1 MEYKPEHIR
10 FQSDTIQEMLKEKPP
25 DKTLHYYT
33 NSSNKNTECVPQ
45 VSHSFLKFILRD
57 SEDVLINLLRLQE
70 NKSFTYKTSYTE
82 PLIYRDSVA
91 TRMRELS
98 SLSFCREP
106 IMHLLLSQNVEIISG
121 SKEAVHKELPPEK
134 NLLQSHTQDKKIS
147 LPILINTRYTKEDSV
162 APDQKIGVILSYLL
176 RGEPPDAPRI
186 TIPQVY
192 QGKTLNS
199 QRRMKANLLSLGAGD
214 IVSRSKLLQGGG
226 YDEDIKSTSAMEKE
240 IRRKPVENMK
250 LRRAKEAN
258 QDICAIKTPYLTNQ
272 EEFIHETGF
281 VGFYTQ
287 QGNAENW
294 FHIKKINGL
303 EDMPFQSQ
311 RWPDLPYLEDQWFN
325 QLQTKHWRPGDLS
338 MHSGYTSKGPG
349 EPETFLTCTSI
360 HQTTWNQRRSYLPF
374 LDSKA
379 INSQQLFSHQ
389 AWHDFYHYFSNQEV
403 PKKLSYSL
411 KPSRYKAINP
421 ALESSHWNHK
431 ILQQLVFFMFDFLS
445 ILL

>member
-1 MEYKPEHIR
+1 
-10 FQSDTIQEMLKEKPP
+10 
-25 DKTLHYYT
+25 
-33 NSSNKNTECVPQ
+33 
-45 VSHSFLKFILRD
+45 
-57 SEDVLINLLRLQE
+57 
-70 NKSFTYKTSYTE
+70 
-82 PLIYRDSVA
+82 
-91 TRMRELS
+91 
-98 SLSFCREP
+98 
-106 IMHLLLSQNVEIISG
+106 
-121 SKEAVHKELPPEK
+121 
-134 NLLQSHTQDKKIS
+134 
-147 LPILINTRYTKEDSV
+147 
-162 APDQKIGVILSYLL
+162 
-176 RGEPPDAPRI
+176 
-186 TIPQVY
+186 
-192 QGKTLNS
+192 
-199 QRRMKANLLSLGAGD
+199 
-214 IVSRSKLLQGGG
+214 
-226 YDEDIKSTSAMEKE
+226 MEKE

-258 QDICAIKTPYLTNQ
+258 QDICAIKTPYLTHQ

-281 VGFYTQ
+281 FGFYTQ